1 MDLDLPLLHH
11 DLVDQRRDKALTS
24 LRSQSSEAPKGP
36 LPAVPQDRLMTGFLG
51 RADSRLLPGLPT
63 RCPLRRLARLT
74 LPGVT

>member
-36 LPAVPQDRLMTGFLG
+36 LPADALEGAQPEISGIAKTG
-51 RADSRLLPGLPT
+51 
-63 RCPLRRLARLT
+63 
-74 LPGVT
+74 